1 MGKRGPLG
9 KPADRAQGH
18 RRRELTLVQGD
29 EAPLVKVPRPPK
41 GLVPEV
47 RRAWAAYW
55 RSPMARLAQDVD
67 RPAITRL
74 FRLYDQL
81 ERAMAAVSVALVVKG
96 SQGQVRV
103 NPVADYVAKLDTQ
116 ILRLE
121 NELGLTPMSRARLGL
136 TIAQGQLT
144 VEELNRVASEYGSRD
159 EDPRVVEA
167 EAIEAEE

>member
-1 MGKRGPLG
+1 MGKRGPLA

-18 RRRELTLVQGD
+18 RRRELSIVGAE
-29 EAPLVKVPRPPK
+29 EAPTIKVPRPPK
-41 GLVPEV
+41 GLAVDV
-47 RRAWAAYW
+47 RKAWAAYW

-74 FRLYDQL
+74 FRLYDQH
-81 ERAMAAVSVALVVKG
+81 ERAMAALQVALVVKG

-103 NPVADYVAKLDTQ
+103 NPVADYVSKLEVQ

-144 VEELNRVASEYGSRD
+144 VEELNRVASEHGRAD
-159 EDPRVVEA
+159 DDPRVIDV
-167 EAIEAEE
+167 EAIEADA

>member
-1 MGKRGPLG
+1 M
-9 KPADRAQGH
+9 QG
-18 RRRELTLVQGD
+18 GN
-29 EAPLVKVPRPPK
+29 APVKVPRPPK
-41 GLVPEV
+41 GLATEV

-55 RSPMARLAQDVD
+55 RSPMATLAQEVD

-74 FRLYDQL
+74 FRLYDQH
-81 ERAMAAVSVALVVKG
+81 ERAMAALVVALVVKG
-96 SQGQVRV
+96 SQGQLRV

-144 VEELNRVASEYGSRD
+144 VEELNRVASEHGSRD
-159 EDPRVVEA
+159 EDPRIIDVEA
-167 EAIEAEE
+167 EDA